1 MSDTSHTII
10 GVRETSYSEKSD
22 ASQTVVIKRAF
33 DIAVASLMF
42 VLFLPLLALVSAIIL
57 IFDGPSVLFAHE
69 RIGRDGKKFKCLKF
83 RTMVKNADAVL
94 QEILENDSDAR
105 REWEMHRKLKND
117 PRIVPVIGK
126 FLRKSSL
133 DELPQIINVLRGDMS
148 LVGPRPIV
156 DEELA
161 FYGTARKL
169 YLSVRPGLTG
179 PWQIG
184 NRSDETYENRVK
196 QDVDYIENW
205 SLKRD
210 LSIVTSTAM
219 MFLKGRAPGAY

>member
-1 MSDTSHTII
+1 MSDTSHTIL
-10 GVRETSYSEKSD
+10 GGHEANYSVQSEVTHT
-22 ASQTVVIKRAF
+22 AFIKRGF
-33 DIAVASLMF
+33 DIVVASLMF
-42 VLFLPLLALVSAIIL
+42 VLFLPLLALVSTIIL
-57 IFDGPSVLFAHE
+57 VTDGPSVFFAHE
-69 RIGRDGKKFKCLKF
+69 RVGRGGKKFKCLKF
-83 RTMVKNADAVL
+83 RTMVKDADVVL
-94 QEILENDSDAR
+94 QDILEKDSDAR

-126 FLRKSSL
+126 FLRSSSL

-156 DEELA
+156 EEELA
-161 FYGTARKL
+161 FYGAARSL

-196 QDVDYIENW
+196 QDVDYIQNW

-210 LSIVTSTAM
+210 MRIVTSTAM

>member
-1 MSDTSHTII
+1 MSDTSPTIL
-10 GVRETSYSEKSD
+10 GVRESNYSGKSD
-22 ASQTVVIKRAF
+22 TSHAAMIKRGF
-33 DIAVASLMF
+33 DIVIASMMF
-42 VLFLPLLALVSAIIL
+42 VLFLPLLAMVSAIIL
-57 IFDGPSVLFAHE
+57 FFDGPSVFFAHE
-69 RIGRDGKKFKCLKF
+69 RVGRNGKKFKCLKF
-83 RTMVKNADAVL
+83 RTMVKNADVVL
-94 QEILENDSDAR
+94 QEILENDSEAR

-161 FYGTARKL
+161 FYGAARNL

-184 NRSDETYENRVK
+184 NRSDDTYENRVK

-210 LSIVTSTAM
+210 FSIVTSTAL

>member
-10 GVRETSYSEKSD
+10 GVRETNFSEKSG
-22 ASQTVVIKRAF
+22 ASHAAFVKRAF
-33 DIAVASLMF
+33 DVVVASMMF

-57 IFDGPSVLFAHE
+57 IFDGPSVFFAHE
-69 RIGRDGKKFKCLKF
+69 RVGRNGKTFKCLKF
-83 RTMVKNADAVL
+83 RTMVKNADVVL
-94 QEILENDSDAR
+94 QEILESDGEAR

-126 FLRKSSL
+126 FLRKTSL

-161 FYGTARKL
+161 FYGAARKL

-210 LSIVTSTAM
+210 MRIVTSTAV